1 MPYPADQWIKGQED
15 SKGGMMNRRNYAGK
29 ACPSTWFF
37 SLFFVPKWEHS
48 GDFHLA
54 KEKGLIFLAPKS
66 F

>member
-1 MPYPADQWIKGQED
+1 MPYPADQWIKGQRGFQRGNDEPAKLCRESLPGD
-15 SKGGMMNRRNYAGK
+15 VV
-29 ACPSTWFF
+29 F

-48 GDFHLA
+48 GNFHLA